1 MHLVSC
7 LQGIPAGSQLVRV
20 PLRLAI
26 TDVMEDEEKQQLVG
40 QVGGL
45 RCCDVGFN
53 NTSFNTCVV
62 LCMLALQH
70 DQRQAHQLV
79 RQVGGL
85 RCCT

>member
-1 MHLVSC
+1 

-45 RCCDVGFN
+45 VTGCKHCSGQATGFGGMLCCKSGCGFW
-53 NTSFNTCVV
+53 
-62 LCMLALQH
+62 
-70 DQRQAHQLV
+70 V
-79 RQVGGL
+79 RHV
-85 RCCT
+85 TAAA